1 MYQYGYPQKTIEQ
14 IRTYVG
20 NGIRNLIIRC
30 IDGGETNPDFEKIFQ
45 AFREHYKMNCQ
56 NKTKPYD
63 GVYELIQKLKADGV
77 KLAIV
82 SNKADFAVKELNE
95 FYFKEFQIIAIGERE
110 GIARKPSPDTVNEA
124 LRKLGVEP
132 DYAVYVGD
140 SEVDIQTAANAK
152 MPCISV
158 LWGFRKKTF
167 LMEHHAEYFA
177 ETPEEVYQILKTI

>member
-1 MYQYGYPQKTIEQ
+1 M
-14 IRTYVG
+14 
-20 NGIRNLIIRC
+20 
-30 IDGGETNPDFEKIFQ
+30 
-45 AFREHYKMNCQ
+45 
-56 NKTKPYD
+56 
-63 GVYELIQKLKADGV
+63 
-77 KLAIV
+77 
-82 SNKADFAVKELNE
+82 
-95 FYFKEFQIIAIGERE
+95 
-110 GIARKPSPDTVNEA
+110 
-124 LRKLGVEP
+124 GVEP